1 MYATNEGANAMTTP
15 NTNHAPARK
24 AVQFWAWQYLSDSVK
39 ASRGPVWGRDAYE
52 AAGEARRLHG
62 AAVYQIREGRQD
74 GRIVLQRA

>member
-1 MYATNEGANAMTTP
+1 MNTTTTNANG
-15 NTNHAPARK
+15 PARK
-24 AVQFWAWQYLSDSVK
+24 ASQFWAWQYVSDSVK

-62 AAVYQIREGRQD
+62 AAVYQIREGRRD

>member
-1 MYATNEGANAMTTP
+1 MNATTTNTNE
-15 NTNHAPARK
+15 PARK
-24 AVQFWAWQYLSDSVK
+24 VSQFWAWAYLSGSVK

-62 AAVYQIREGRQD
+62 AGVYQIRETRQD